1 MPKFSIVIPAH
12 NEEKGVRCVLEDL
25 LQSKYPEGF
34 PYRISDFEI
43 IVVNDGSTD
52 RTENVVREYIREDV
66 PIRIVN
72 HQSNEGY
79 GTALKTGF
87 KEAKGEYIGFLDAD
101 GSYVPEFIYML
112 FARLIETGAD
122 IVWGTRM
129 MNGRQ
134 EMPPVRWVGNA
145 FFRWFTNLI
154 FRSTLTDVTSG
165 MRVFRR
171 ELAHH
176 FLPLPYGL
184 EFSPA
189 MSAIALQ
196 RGLTIK
202 EVPIPYRERIGKSK
216 LQVVKDGLKFF
227 AAIILSK
234 AASPRSAV
242 SRHGEDPRL

>member
-1 MPKFSIVIPAH
+1 MPKFSIIIPAH
-12 NEEKGVRCVLEDL
+12 NEEKGVRYVLDAL
-25 LQSKYPEGF
+25 LQSRYPENF
-34 PYRISDFEI
+34 PYSISDFEI

-52 RTENVVREYIREDV
+52 RTEDVVGEYIREDAPV
-66 PIRIVN
+66 RIVS
-72 HQSNEGY
+72 HRSNEGY

-87 KEAKGEYIGFLDAD
+87 KEAKGQYIGFLDAD
-101 GSYVPEFIYML
+101 GSYVPESIYVL

-122 IVWGTRM
+122 IVWGSRM
-129 MNGRQ
+129 MDGRQ
-134 EMPPVRWVGNA
+134 EMPPIRWVGNV

-165 MRVFRR
+165 MRVFQRG
-171 ELAHH
+171 LAHH

-196 RGLTIK
+196 RGLTI
-202 EVPIPYRERIGKSK
+202 EEIPIPYRERIGKSK

-227 AAIILSK
+227 GAIVMSRT
-234 AASPRSAV
+234 ASPRSAV
-242 SRHGEDPRL
+242 SRHGENPRL